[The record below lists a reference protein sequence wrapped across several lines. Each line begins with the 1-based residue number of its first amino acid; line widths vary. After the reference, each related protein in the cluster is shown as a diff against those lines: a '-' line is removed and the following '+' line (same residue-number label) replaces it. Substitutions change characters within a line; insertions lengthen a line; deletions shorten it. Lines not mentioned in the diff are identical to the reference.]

1 MQHIYEIHSCY
12 LENFMI
18 GTKNEKKDADDLSLS
33 WRKRMEKQAY
43 KMGAMIFRFNKK
55 FPEKSRSVSSIFE
68 SLENRGVTQAHLW
81 LSCTNFTPYK
91 AYEPVVNVLKSLSL
105 PQKRRLIEYLFEL
118 IRLNKNKLSSIKLET
133 FDNYLGP
140 LIYSR
145 KSSYD
150 VKNFLFETHLIY
162 RFFNTYSSLHR
173 FWNSLDIVQFYFLLS
188 RNHKQSLHENPSL
201 EGCNL
206 CQPSMEFLRKIVSC
220 FFSKDK
226 HDLKFKSLVKE
237 LGTFKCR
244 ADSEIIKLLID
255 ALNKDM
261 RRFFLEM
268 VSFRKVRLLDS
279 YEDQF
284 WILYNRY
291 GSTYPFPVKF
301 FLNFRKVL
309 DGSYVDAALL
319 KNFKDHREF
328 ISAEDELDACY
339 YSELFNK
346 ELLFHLAFYF
356 KSEKAKLYV
365 LSQIKRKG
373 EFWRA
378 MTFCSQ
384 WSRHW
389 TKPVVKALLDRVP
402 DGYWWDETF
411 RPELERIVDNIPSS
425 YLYSLYKRTK
435 SKSAKDEILRQ
446 PMPKTTFESIL
457 RYLKKQSAE
466 SALKFEKYH
475 VNNIDHNDKEPNLLR
490 KIKHPLFE
498 YNSALTVFNTYP
510 SIKIL
515 KALSQ
520 KTWGNRDFD
529 DKINTVLKAVQNCNE
544 YADRLQI
551 SEHLKS
557 TLIERLLPLKQVSQ
571 NIELCKKLVSI
582 ESVLT
587 EKSIRIGQSDLVG
600 VIRNSQSNSQQRIH
614 DASSSGVQDG
624 DTIRLFWSL
633 VTRGNKDLLAAGD
646 RLVGKEPLAKARSA
660 ISNKMRL
667 ELYKW
672 AQDAGVCKD
681 LSTCSMADIK
691 RLDGLVQLKM
701 RESFIGK
708 EIILDLIDQTE
719 SHKSLN
725 DHHRSNQDIIDI
737 RFGGAELLELLYN
750 SKDVGCCYYPG
761 GVRENN
767 LISWLLSPDT
777 LFLYLFP
784 YSKSDRFT
792 HPLGVVMAYFIN
804 NRKTL
809 VIDSVEG
816 KHITLQKF
824 QNWERSVMDAIL
836 KAAAKFDV
844 DMVIINESVGNH
856 CPKEFVLWCDSNRI
870 GVMEKI
876 SCNIPQSLD
885 AIDKEWSIEGVDG
898 SSLKESL
905 CRVVTPEK
913 SVNKKL
919 DNIVQNQFSSDR
931 TINDAMEVRL

>member
-1 MQHIYEIHSCY
+1 MKHVYEIQPCY
-12 LENFMI
+12 LESFMQ
-18 GTKNEKKDADDLSLS
+18 GTKNEKNDANDLSLS
-33 WRKRMEKQAY
+33 WRKRLLKQAY
-43 KMGAMIFRFNKK
+43 QMGAMIFRFNKK
-55 FPEKSRSVSSIFE
+55 FPEKSRLVSSIFD

-81 LSCTNFTPYK
+81 LSYTNFTPYQ
-91 AYEPVVNVLKSLSL
+91 AYEPVVNLLKNLSLS
-105 PQKRRLIEYLFEL
+105 QKCRLIEYLFEL
-118 IRLNKNKLSSIKLET
+118 IRLNKNKLSSVKLET

-145 KSSYD
+145 EASYD

-173 FWNSLDIVQFYFLLS
+173 FWNSLDILQFYFLLF
-188 RNHKQSLHENPSL
+188 RDHKQSLHENPSL
-201 EGCNL
+201 ESCNV
-206 CQPSMEFLRKIVSC
+206 CQPSMEFLRKIISR
-220 FFSKDK
+220 FFSEDK
-226 HDLKFKSLVKE
+226 HDLKFKSFVKE

-255 ALNKDM
+255 ALNKYE
-261 RRFFLEM
+261 RGLFLEM
-268 VSFRKVRLLDS
+268 VSSRKVRLLDN

-284 WILYNRY
+284 WTLYNRY

-309 DGSYVDAALL
+309 GGSYVDSALL
-319 KNFKDHREF
+319 KNLKDHREF
-328 ISAEDELDACY
+328 ISAEDELVACH
-339 YSELFNK
+339 YSKLFNK

-378 MTFCSQ
+378 MTFCYR
-384 WSRHW
+384 WSHDL
-389 TKPVVKALLDRVP
+389 TKPVVKALLDKVP
-402 DGYWWDETF
+402 DGYWWDDTF
-411 RPELERIVDNIPSS
+411 RPELETIIDNTPGSD
-425 YLYSLYKRTK
+425 LYSLYKRTK
-435 SKSAKDEILRQ
+435 SRSAKDKIHKQ
-446 PMPKTTFESIL
+446 PMPKKTFENIL
-457 RYLKKQSAE
+457 RYLKMQSAE
-466 SALKFEKYH
+466 SALKFERDH
-475 VNNIDHNDKEPNLLR
+475 VNNIGHKDKEPNLLH

-498 YNSALTVFNTYP
+498 FNSALTVFNTYP
-510 SIKIL
+510 SINIL
-515 KALSQ
+515 KALSH
-520 KTWGNRDFD
+520 KTWGNQEFD
-529 DKINTVLKAVQNCNE
+529 DKLSIVLKAAQNCNDYVE
-544 YADRLQI
+544 KLQI

-557 TLIERLLPLKQVSQ
+557 TLLERLLPLKQVSQ
-571 NIELCKKLVSI
+571 NIDLCKKLVSI
-582 ESVLT
+582 ESILT
-587 EKSIRIGQSDLVG
+587 EKSMRIGQSDLVG
-600 VIRNSQSNSQQRIH
+600 VIRNDQSSYQQRIH

-633 VTRGNKDLLAAGD
+633 VTRGNKDLLAVGEL
-646 RLVGKEPLAKARSA
+646 LVGKEPLAKARSA

-667 ELYKW
+667 ELFKW
-672 AQDAGVCKD
+672 AQGVGVCKD

-691 RLDGLVQLKM
+691 RFDGLVQMKM
-701 RESFIGK
+701 RESFTDK

-719 SHKSLN
+719 SHESLN
-725 DHHRSNQDIIDI
+725 DHHRSNQGIIDI
-737 RFGGAELLELLYN
+737 RIGGAELLELLYN

-761 GVRENN
+761 GLRESN

-809 VIDSVEG
+809 VVDSVEG

-844 DMVIINESVGNH
+844 DTVIINESVGNR

-870 GVMEKI
+870 GVMKKV

-885 AIDKEWSIEGVDG
+885 EIDKEWHIEDAGD
-898 SSLKESL
+898 SSLKETL

-913 SVNKKL
+913 SLNKKL
-919 DNIVQNQFSSDR
+919 DNIIQNQFSSNR
-931 TINDAMEVRL
+931 TINDATEVRL